1 MFFFRE
7 CRPGFLI
14 EEYFPH
20 DLELRVATIFGQVI
34 VGASDCGLMI
44 DSVNS
49 GPTWV
54 KYIATPKRIIRLKL
68 IVCLDATLL
77 SFFM

>member
-1 MFFFRE
+1 M
-7 CRPGFLI
+7 I

-54 KYIATPKRIIRLKL
+54 K
-68 IVCLDATLL
+68 
-77 SFFM
+77 